1 MFKLFKKDSDAAPDV
16 GQEDEYDAEHA
27 EEVEEEGDVD
37 NSVPKEVVIS
47 KVKVATNSEVGSRK
61 SEVGGV
67 SSAEIERLNAKVD
80 SVVEWIKQFYERF
93 AYVSESIGQ
102 VKAMSIA
109 NEKKISSSMAEAE
122 KAVDIVKEV
131 KPADLRIEYQKAELR
146 VATLAEKIEF
156 NKRFMTEVINE
167 VNEIKKKSEIFI
179 GVEALIKL
187 NEDTKKELVKTNT
200 LSAKSKMQAD
210 KVQEIFMEVRK
221 SFAEAQKTR
230 AVVDSFEAS
239 YSGLKTSI
247 DKLGLDFSNVVKRD
261 DYLDFKKEYGK
272 KLASY
277 DVRGVEI
284 ADLKKNIETMSSL
297 VETSLSVSRRN
308 EEDIGNIGVK
318 IGEGS
323 VKGVSGYENQMAEM
337 LDIIEV
343 LSKQVGEVREKV
355 GLKAAV
361 VMPKILVEPVAP
373 VVPVTPV
380 APVEEIIPAT
390 KPIEEVSDK
399 KE

>member
-1 MFKLFKKDSDAAPDV
+1 
-16 GQEDEYDAEHA
+16 
-27 EEVEEEGDVD
+27 
-37 NSVPKEVVIS
+37 
-47 KVKVATNSEVGSRK
+47 
-61 SEVGGV
+61 
-67 SSAEIERLNAKVD
+67 
-80 SVVEWIKQFYERF
+80 
-93 AYVSESIGQ
+93 
-102 VKAMSIA
+102 
-109 NEKKISSSMAEAE
+109 
-122 KAVDIVKEV
+122 
-131 KPADLRIEYQKAELR
+131 
-146 VATLAEKIEF
+146 
-156 NKRFMTEVINE
+156 MTEVINE